1 MAQDGKPHVLVVD
14 DEPRILDS
22 LCRLLEE
29 SFEVVSSPNP
39 MAALDLLRVAQFAV
53 ILADQRMPGLTGDQ
67 FLAKAQGLS
76 DATRILVTGYT
87 DIEALIRAVNQGQIH
102 TYVSKPWDPEQLRVI
117 VLDAANHC
125 RETIRQK
132 RAAEQLEEQQQAL
145 AVSEAAFRRQTKLL
159 QSILDSM
166 GDGVLATDENG
177 KMVLLNP
184 AAQSM
189 VGLDPTR
196 VPPDERSQRL
206 GIFRPGTE
214 DLYPAD
220 EMPLARAM
228 RGETVDGIELYIRN
242 AANPDGMFVSV
253 NVRPLKDD
261 LGEGRGG
268 VAVVHDI
275 TPAKR
280 SEEQLRRAKE
290 EAERA
295 NHAKSEF
302 LSRMSH
308 ELRTPLNSILGFAQV
323 LEMGALQ
330 PDDLGPLEQIL
341 KGGEHLLTLI
351 NEVLDV
357 ARIESGRM
365 ALSLE
370 PVLVAE
376 VMQQALGLIRPLAE
390 QREVT
395 IGEAWDGCH
404 YVRADRQRLRQVLL
418 NLLSNAIKYNLE
430 GGHIEVAC
438 QTRDNGFV
446 RIAISDTGL
455 GVSPENRAKLF
466 RPFERLVGDSTA
478 VEGTGLGLALSKGLV
493 EAMEGVIGVD
503 GNPGGGS
510 IFWIDLR
517 PADRPQDPWLDLD
530 VAYQRDTI
538 PEPAQRRVVLYIEDN
553 PSNLALMQRI
563 AGLRPDVELM
573 AAEQGDLGLDLARA
587 HCPDLILLDL
597 HLPDMP
603 GLEVLQR
610 LRRNPETRSIPVVVV
625 SADATPEHIQQLLA
639 AGARSYVTKPFD
651 ISSILRLF
659 DETAPGESGPAL
671 PSRYHEGVVG

>member
-1 MAQDGKPHVLVVD
+1 MSQDRKPNVLIVD

-22 LCRLLEE
+22 LCQLLEE
-29 SFEVVSSPNP
+29 NFEVVSSPSP
-39 MAALDLLRVAQFAV
+39 VAALDLLRVAQFAV
-53 ILADQRMPGLTGDQ
+53 ILADQRMPELTGDQ
-67 FLAKAQGLS
+67 FLAKAQKLS

-102 TYVSKPWDPEQLRVI
+102 TYVSKPWDPAQLRVI
-117 VLDAANHC
+117 VLEAANHC
-125 RETIRQK
+125 RETVRQK
-132 RAAEQLEEQQQAL
+132 KAAEQLAGQQEAL
-145 AVSEAAFRRQTKLL
+145 ALSEAAFRQQTKLL

-184 AAQSM
+184 AAQAM

-196 VPPDERSQRL
+196 VPPGERSQRL
-206 GIFRPGTE
+206 GIFRPDTQT
-214 DLYPAD
+214 LYPAD
-220 EMPLARAM
+220 DMPLARAM

-242 AANPDGMFVSV
+242 AANPGGIFVNV

-261 LGEGRGG
+261 LGQGRGG

-275 TPAKR
+275 TQTKR
-280 SEEQLRRAKE
+280 SEELLRRAKE

-323 LEMGALQ
+323 LEMGALE
-330 PDDLGPLEQIL
+330 PDELGPVEQIL

-376 VMQQALGLIRPLAE
+376 VLQQALGLIRPLAE

-395 IGEAWDGCH
+395 IGEAQDARY
-404 YVRADRQRLRQVLL
+404 YVQADRQRLRQVLL

-430 GGHIEVAC
+430 GGHIEVTC
-438 QTRDNGFV
+438 QVRGNGFV
-446 RIAISDTGL
+446 RIAVADTGM
-455 GVSPENRAKLF
+455 GVSPTDRAKLF

-478 VEGTGLGLALSKGLV
+478 IEGTGLGLALSKGLV
-493 EAMEGVIGVD
+493 EAMDGAIGVD
-503 GNPGGGS
+503 SNPGGGS

-517 PADRPQDPWLDLD
+517 PAERPDDPWLDLD
-530 VAYQRDTI
+530 VAYPRETT
-538 PEPAQRRVVLYIEDN
+538 PEPAHRCVVLYIEDN

-563 AGLRPDVELM
+563 ASLRPDVQLLN
-573 AAEQGDLGLDLARA
+573 AEQGDLGLDLARA
-587 HCPDLILLDL
+587 QLPDLILLDL

-610 LRRNPETRSIPVVVV
+610 LRRNPETQTIPVVVV
-625 SADATPEHIQQLLA
+625 SADATPEHIAQLLA
-639 AGARSYVTKPFD
+639 AGAQSYVTKPFD
-651 ISSILRLF
+651 ISSILRLL
-659 DETAPGESGPAL
+659 DEAVPGVRAAAD
-671 PSRYHEGVVG
+671 